1 MGNRKEKK
9 EKLRKASKGF
19 FGGFKNFITK
29 GNVIDLAVGVIIG
42 GSFGKIVTSLVNDI
56 VMPPIGV
63 LIGNVDFKDLAITLV
78 EATEDLPAVT
88 ISYGNFIMT
97 IIEFLIIAFSI
108 YAVLTLVIRRKAFA
122 EKLELEEKKKLEAL
136 EVKEEKVVE
145 VVIPEEILLLRE
157 IRDSLNKENK
167 DK

>member
-1 MGNRKEKK
+1 M
-9 EKLRKASKGF
+9 
-19 FGGFKNFITK
+19 
-29 GNVIDLAVGVIIG
+29 G

-97 IIEFLIIAFSI
+97 IIELIIAFSI
-108 YAVLTLVIRRKAFA
+108 YA
-122 EKLELEEKKKLEAL
+122 
-136 EVKEEKVVE
+136 
-145 VVIPEEILLLRE
+145 
-157 IRDSLNKENK
+157 
-167 DK
+167 